1 MGPKTKELVAVLEN
15 IIVLLDKYGI
25 DNWSKWM
32 RESLNRINN
41 SDFSGI
47 THLLG
52 AYGGMGSFNDCVLVN
67 RSPKKEKGSTPVK
80 DNYKFNE
87 LSSRAYS
94 LATEIQK
101 EVEEGEK

>member
-1 MGPKTKELVAVLEN
+1 MGPKTKELVVVLEN
-15 IIVLLDKYGI
+15 IIVLLDQYGV

-32 RESLNRINN
+32 RESLKRINN
-41 SDFSGI
+41 SDFSGV

-67 RSPKKEKGSTPVK
+67 CSPEQEKGSAPAK
-80 DNYKFNE
+80 DNDKLNE

-94 LATEIQK
+94 LATEIKK
-101 EVEEGEK
+101 EVERDEK